1 MAKKWTPEEEKL
13 LVANVKYDHRG
24 FVCNYRE
31 LEKLINRN
39 KKTIYNK
46 VVCMRKK
53 GHLFEVY
60 WDDPINPPAP
70 SYSCIEDKR
79 IISMYKSGCPIAVIA
94 QELNRTEA
102 AITTRMTRLFKDGL
116 LKPIRHR
123 LYTTED
129 IKLLIAEIK
138 FDENG
143 YVKNAD
149 YLANMLNR
157 SKSQL
162 LTKIY
167 ELRKKGVINTTPD
180 KSKSSKN
187 WYDAMKKQIDISYQ
201 LYVAKQKEPQSSAN
215 ECGS

>member
-70 SYSCIEDKR
+70 SYSFIEDKR

-102 AITTRMTRLFKDGL
+102 AITTRMTRLFKDGF

-167 ELRKKGVINTTPD
+167 ELRKKVLLIQRLIKVSLVKIG
-180 KSKSSKN
+180 
-187 WYDAMKKQIDISYQ
+187 MMR
-201 LYVAKQKEPQSSAN
+201 
-215 ECGS
+215 